1 MTTFVVARN
10 NYPVTPRRTIREYN
24 LRGLLSPRDG
34 QFWNAIYGVS
44 CHPETDN
51 SGILS
56 TGSLVT
62 PRRTI
67 LECNLRGLKQL
78 FMFYTYILTNVNNTV
93 LYVGVTNNLIRR
105 TYEHKQKL
113 VDGFTKKYNV
123 NKLIYFEQFSDVRIA
138 IQREKQLKSFS
149 RIKKINLINQLNPEW
164 IDLYNSILDS

>member
-1 MTTFVVARN
+1 MQSTGSCHPETDNSGIQSTGSCHPETDNSRIQSTGSL
-10 NYPVTPRRTIREYN
+10 VTPRRTIREYN
-24 LRGLLSPRDG
+24 LRGL
-34 QFWNAIYGVS
+34 
-44 CHPETDN
+44 
-51 SGILS
+51 
-56 TGSLVT
+56 VT

-67 LECNLRGLKQL
+67 RECNLRGLKQL